1 MIIYDKKDGWEFLSE
16 ETGKRYTLYEMVC
29 YRGNATSD
37 IIAIWD
43 HDNDCIVNHV
53 YGANSV
59 RIEELSE
66 TISDYVMEYETRVRG
81 KAMEETEVYYRLSKA
96 GVKAWS
102 SDVVDDI
109 LERDILCDY
118 VISHGSRSVKLPD
131 LAEIHNMLECFLE
144 DAVAE
149 VEENG

>member
-16 ETGKRYTLYEMVC
+16 ETGKRYALYEMVC
-29 YRGNATSD
+29 YRGKATSD

-43 HDNDCIVNHV
+43 HDNDCIVSHV
-53 YGANSV
+53 YGATCV

-81 KAMEETEVYYRLSKA
+81 KAKEETEVYYRLSKA

-102 SDVVDDI
+102 GDVVDDI
-109 LERDILCDY
+109 CERGICHDY
-118 VISHGSRSVKLPD
+118 IISHGSRSINLPD

-144 DAVAE
+144 DAVTE